1 VASQAAC
8 GAAEE
13 ALRQADLRYREGLIS
28 NRELLDAE
36 AVAVAARQR
45 LAVAE
50 AEQVAARLALE
61 NLTGRDV
68 TAAVTAHEAAAP
80 ARAKERVDG

>member
-1 VASQAAC
+1 
-8 GAAEE
+8 
-13 ALRQADLRYREGLIS
+13 
-28 NRELLDAE
+28 
-36 AVAVAARQR
+36 
-45 LAVAE
+45 VAE